1 MWPREWQHQGDAG
14 KPSRRKPGSRVT
26 LRRGPPERLS
36 SCEGSEIKVRLI
48 QATVGWGLLQA
59 ALPFSLINTRFSIS
73 KIDSMASS
81 SSKLPAP
88 GSALPR
94 PRFPG
99 SCSVARPGAEAEPCH
114 LPCFCLPSRS
124 SPRVTQGPDPGRDA
138 GRDTRSNSRL
148 FFFFFQLRA
157 QLAQESRRGDS
168 PVVGCPFL
176 SGVSPVRC
184 PSGPTLGYLD
194 PTAPTAGPRAGPSP
208 HLPFL
213 WVASRLSEPEAVVQV
228 CGHK

>member
-148 FFFFFQLRA
+148 FFFFFPA
-157 QLAQESRRGDS
+157 EG
-168 PVVGCPFL
+168 
-176 SGVSPVRC
+176 
-184 PSGPTLGYLD
+184 
-194 PTAPTAGPRAGPSP
+194 TAGAGVKAGGFACGGLPIPLWCEPSEVSLRTHP
-208 HLPFL
+208 WLF
-213 WVASRLSEPEAVVQV
+213 
-228 CGHK
+228 